1 MITNTDLIYPQGQ
14 PAAPDNDGD
23 VFDCIRVGI
32 ASPQRILGWSRGEVT
47 KPETINYRTLKPEMG
62 GLFCERIFGPSKDWE
77 CYCGKYK
84 RVRHR
89 GIICE
94 RCGVEVTES
103 KVRRHRMG
111 HIKLAAPV
119 VHIWYLKGIPSY
131 LSLLLDVPLR
141 QLEDVTYYNAYIV
154 LSDATLLR
162 DDNEPAEVEEGEDA
176 PAAKKSDGTI
186 NLKKGQLISED
197 QYDQLCEIYGE
208 DSFEAEMG
216 APALKK
222 LLGEIEIKE
231 RKLNFKRLCDS
242 FQELQ

>member
-14 PAAPDNDGD
+14 PAAADNDGD

-162 DDNEPAEVEEGEDA
+162 DDNEPIELEEGEDA
-176 PAAKKSDGTI
+176 PAAKKADGTI

-222 LLGEIEIKE
+222 LLGEIV
-231 RKLNFKRLCDS
+231 S
-242 FQELQ
+242 